1 MVLCVRALPVTTR
14 EPELRP
20 GRQNYDQGGRITTRE
35 AELRPGR
42 LGVEWLPTSRITT
55 REAEL
60 RLGSPPA
67 SRITTYVFVFLSGG
81 SCPVTT
87 SVAASIPEQSTSQ
100 TSTIS
105 SIIGSIPGP
114 ATSPGKLMSV
124 CTYAHTA
131 TKRKRTC
138 LMYVCLLPRPTKLVH

>member
-1 MVLCVRALPVTTR
+1 MSDYHYIGFQTEIHFKPRASPQAEV
-14 EPELRP
+14 RP
-20 GRQNYDQGGRITTRE
+20 GR
-35 AELRPGR
+35 
-42 LGVEWLPTSRITT
+42 LPTSRITT
-55 REAEL
+55 RDAEL
-60 RLGSPPA
+60 RLGSPPT

-87 SVAASIPEQSTSQ
+87 SVAASIAEQSTSQ

-114 ATSPGKLMSV
+114 ATKLMSV